1 VATKQR
7 IIGVLGEEG
16 LLLPLRLNAAL
27 AANDRAKYYFTLLQ
41 TAAAQATAPR
51 ATRATLTRERVAAGV
66 ADAGLDAFVR
76 RASLDADT
84 FVMPGVRDVH
94 ARLIDDV
101 RRMIEVLAPNES
113 GFDARLARLLAEAP
127 DLAGDRIAPDY
138 LDALTRAEPGGPD
151 SLHLLVMDLH
161 KALNAL
167 QADIAEEDIGGAR
180 AYGIEPHDRPRIEA
194 FMAGL
199 RRTAPLRFDHPGL
212 DTTATRFGGRL
223 VLQNDIGETDAHV
236 VVVHVEGQRIAITYT
251 DVHLQR
257 ALFFQSLFEA
267 FEVDWQDT
275 RARRAESFSSD
286 RYYLCT
292 GTWTAPDERELDA
305 FLTHLGSRLV
315 FLIDWNRARKRLRPF
330 VSKRT
335 SVALLR
341 WAAEQEV
348 GHRGFLELGGERLVF
363 EALDYAAKTPLRY
376 GDRLDRVLGEAETVR
391 YLRFVLRAATEYLLA
406 GRSRRFIRDAV
417 RTELLKYFHTAG
429 QTALDLFQR
438 HATYTLELAQGVR
451 RGLLEAAHGD
461 ASTRTT
467 RQARRA
473 ALWEQKADEVVSEIR
488 ASLRRSTGTE
498 SFEPIIHEADDA
510 ADNLE
515 EAAHLLTLLPESTRR
530 RGVGAPLHALAHW
543 VVAATQ
549 EYIRALEAGAHVDR
563 EGSGENV
570 HDFLEGV
577 ERVVHIEHE
586 TDATEREVTATLL
599 RDAADF
605 RELHVLTRLAGLLES
620 TADCLSHAALQ
631 LRDYLLE
638 KEMAR

>member
-1 VATKQR
+1 MATKQR
-7 IIGVLGEEG
+7 IIGVLGEEA

-51 ATRATLTRERVAAGV
+51 ATRATLTRERVAAGI
-66 ADAGLDAFVR
+66 ADAALDAVVR
-76 RASLDADT
+76 RSALDGDACSI
-84 FVMPGVRDVH
+84 PGLRDVH
-94 ARLIDDV
+94 GLLVEDV
-101 RRMIEVLAPNES
+101 RRMIEALAPLGGPFE
-113 GFDARLARLLAEAP
+113 ARLERLLATAP
-127 DLAGDRIAPDY
+127 DLSGDRIPVAY
-138 LDALTRAEPGGPD
+138 IDALTCVQHDGAD
-151 SLHLLVMDLH
+151 SLHLLVLDLH
-161 KALNAL
+161 QALNAR
-167 QADIAEEDIGGAR
+167 QAEIAEEDIGGAR
-180 AYGIEPHDRPRIEA
+180 AYGIDPSDRPRIEA

-223 VLQNDIGETDAHV
+223 VLQNDIGTTDAHV
-236 VVVHVEGQRIAITYT
+236 LVVHVDGRAIDVTYT

-257 ALFFQSLFEA
+257 ALFFQSLFDSFGVE
-267 FEVDWQDT
+267 WQDT
-275 RARRAESFSSD
+275 RARKVESFSAD
-286 RYYLCT
+286 RYHLCT
-292 GTWTAPDERELDA
+292 GTWTAPDDRELDA

-330 VSKRT
+330 VGKRT
-335 SVALLR
+335 AVKLLR
-341 WAAEQEV
+341 WAAEQDV

-376 GDRLDRVLGEAETVR
+376 GDRLDRILGETETVR
-391 YLRFVLRAATEYLLA
+391 YLRFVLSAAAEYLLA

-461 ASTRTT
+461 ALPRTA
-467 RQARRA
+467 RLARRA
-473 ALWEQKADEVVSEIR
+473 VAWERKADAVVGEIR
-488 ASLRRSTGTE
+488 RSLRRSTGTE
-498 SFEPIIHEADDA
+498 PFEPIIHQADDA
-510 ADNLE
+510 ADCLE
-515 EAAHLLTLLPESTRR
+515 EAAHLLTLMPESTRR
-530 RGVGAPLHALAHW
+530 RGVVAPLHALAHW
-543 VVAATQ
+543 AVASAQ
-549 EYIRALEAGAHVDR
+549 EYIKALEAGAHVDR
-563 EGSGENV
+563 DGAGENV

-586 TDATEREVTATLL
+586 TDATEREVTAALL
-599 RDAADF
+599 ESAADF
-605 RELHVLTRLAGLLES
+605 RELHVLTRLASLLES
-620 TADCLSHAALQ
+620 TADCLSHAALM

-638 KEMAR
+638 KEMSR